1 MLEYKNKGYEDLA
14 ETKDW
19 NQKYSGPRLFQT
31 RCVQHVPDLF
41 LIITGILWELYLII
55 DTYYI

>member
-1 MLEYKNKGYEDLA
+1 MNKGYKDLA